1 MLILVACLAFRPPGT
16 VTLRAFG
23 DVMLGRYVG
32 LRIEREGASAVFR
45 GVHSLVGQSDLVLGN
60 LECCLTHAPFARQK
74 RFLLRA
80 RPESAV
86 ALKDFGFTHLSLAN
100 NHSGDAGEVGVRDT
114 VSELT
119 KDGIQPLGPSLE
131 PVIVQKNGVRIGMIS
146 FCDLPPSPL
155 RHQQLLRGLMTLRSQ
170 CDIEIVM
177 IHWGIESSKTPSVEQ
192 ITLAKGMVDSGA
204 DLIIG
209 SHPHV
214 VQPIKWITSPAGK
227 RCLVAY
233 SLGNF
238 VFDAPPGDQRMSVC
252 LSVSLNRTGTQSFQQ
267 KQLNLEKGFPVILE
281 KT

>member
-1 MLILVACLAFRPPGT
+1 MFILL
-16 VTLRAFG
+16 
-23 DVMLGRYVG
+23 
-32 LRIEREGASAVFR
+32 
-45 GVHSLVGQSDLVLGN
+45 
-60 LECCLTHAPFARQK
+60 
-74 RFLLRA
+74 
-80 RPESAV
+80 
-86 ALKDFGFTHLSLAN
+86 
-100 NHSGDAGEVGVRDT
+100 
-114 VSELT
+114 
-119 KDGIQPLGPSLE
+119 
-131 PVIVQKNGVRIGMIS
+131 
-146 FCDLPPSPL
+146 
-155 RHQQLLRGLMTLRSQ
+155 
-170 CDIEIVM
+170 
-177 IHWGIESSKTPSVEQ
+177 
-192 ITLAKGMVDSGA
+192 GA